1 MQQPLAPPPG
11 PRPGP
16 AGPFGPPAR
25 RPGLGAGARVAA
37 AAVVLGGVGLGSV
50 LAFYG
55 IGALLDALIDSG
67 AVTCG
72 EQVGCGV
79 GTGFWMVGVA
89 AVGWVVGLVA
99 ALVVAFALPARLGTG
114 RALAVAGWVA
124 AGVVLL
130 TALAMAGVVLADAG
144 NVRPPG

>member
-11 PRPGP
+11 PPPGP
-16 AGPFGPPAR
+16 AIPPAR
-25 RPGLGAGARVAA
+25 PPGLGAGARVAA
-37 AAVVLGGVGLGSV
+37 AAIVLGGVGLGSV

-55 IGALLDALIDSG
+55 IGALLDALLDRG

-72 EQVGCGV
+72 EQVGCGI

-89 AVGWVVGLVA
+89 AVGWVVGFVA
-99 ALVVAFALPARLGTG
+99 ALVVAFALPARLTTG

-130 TALAMAGVVLADAG
+130 TALAMAGVVVADAG